1 MKFSDIAAN
10 TKTKAKT
17 KTNKTQAKTTT
28 LSGKESG
35 SCTRFLAGT
44 VVEVSLLGNEASRFY
59 RFLLGKRQDVSR

>member
-1 MKFSDIAAN
+1 MGLRPPCWRRVGFQVCIWAVE
-10 TKTKAKT
+10 
-17 KTNKTQAKTTT
+17 
-28 LSGKESG
+28 SGKESG